1 MATSA
6 VTVLAFIALSAINIK
21 SLAPPVAYA
30 DERANHTCGCPRY
43 SSSCADCEGGRCCS
57 RWGYCGISIGYCTP
71 CYCEGHIECD
81 PCHCLGN
88 CRHAAA
94 GNQQLPSAA
103 APGYDGSNIE
113 TLVATYD
120 PNLDNVAVATS
131 SSSSSSSVG
140 SATICTGPSSSTTV
154 STNIV
159 PGGECLL
166 VTNPK
171 NGKQAMVRIM
181 NRKYCSKTS
190 LALDHDAFQQLEDDD
205 VAATHLPVPVGYK
218 YTHCVDN

>member
-6 VTVLAFIALSAINIK
+6 VTVLAFNIAVSAIIII
-21 SLAPPVAYA
+21 SLAPVADA
-30 DERANHTCGCPRY
+30 VERANHTCGCPRY
-43 SSSCADCEGGRCCS
+43 NSSCVDCEAGRCCS
-57 RWGYCGISIGYCTP
+57 LWGYCGISIGYCTP
-71 CYCEGHIECD
+71 CYCEGHVECD

-103 APGYDGSNIE
+103 APGYE

-120 PNLDNVAVATS
+120 PNLN
-131 SSSSSSSVG
+131 
-140 SATICTGPSSSTTV
+140 
-154 STNIV
+154 N
-159 PGGECLL
+159 

-181 NRKYCSKTS
+181 NRKYCSWTS

-205 VAATHLPVPVGYK
+205 AAAAIHLPVPVSYK
-218 YTHCVDN
+218 YTHCIDN